1 MSGYSDVIVMRHPEA
16 GSVAE
21 FAAASRVPVINGGDG
36 PNEHPSQALLDLY
49 TIQSEMESRGKGID
63 GLRIALVGDLKY
75 GRAVH
80 SLCKLLS
87 LYDNVHYKL
96 VSPVG
101 LGVPENIKQELLSK
115 GHEVEEYDQL
125 EAGIHNADILYVTRT
140 QEERFPTQED
150 ADRYRGLFR
159 LNNEIYT
166 ENCEPNTVIMHPLPR
181 DSRSEARE
189 LDDDLFQNPNLAIFR
204 QTDNGVLIRM
214 ALFALVLDVAG
225 EVHNHAQP
233 GHQPVYTAQAEF
245 WGSLTPLSDAFD
257 LRHPIFPGFWC
268 RLVAAALRQE
278 FGRFPPGLFRP
289 QALHGELPD
298 VGFAVGLHLNPEG
311 RRRAAHQIDA
321 AHAGG
326 VLLVRG
332 CIADPL
338 AARLLLGFRP
348 LLVQRLGVAADL
360 SLLGLVEPDQAE
372 VLLLELAVDAAGN
385 PEKLPVVQFVNCH
398 LNDSCLS
405 AFRRLCSIL
414 EEKRPYR
421 AASSS
426 GNALKRSATRP

>member
-1 MSGYSDVIVMRHPEA
+1 MDFVGSHILSVDQFEREDIERIFSVADDMRVYADRNRITRVLQGAILSSMFFEPSTRTRISFGCAFNLLGGDVRETAEVKASSLAKGESLYDTARVLSGYSDVIVMRHPES

-49 TIQSEMESRGKGID
+49 TIQKEMESRGGSID

-96 VSPVG
+96 VSPEG
-101 LGVPENIKQELLSK
+101 LGVPASITQGLRARN
-115 GHEVEEYDQL
+115 HEVQEYDQL
-125 EAGIHNADILYVTRT
+125 EPGIHNVDILYVTRT

-189 LDDDLFQNPNLAIFR
+189 LDDDLFENPNLAIFR

-214 ALFALVLDVAG
+214 ALFALVLDVAS

-233 GHQPVYTAQAEF
+233 VTWYTA
-245 WGSLTPLSDAFD
+245 
-257 LRHPIFPGFWC
+257 R
-268 RLVAAALRQE
+268 
-278 FGRFPPGLFRP
+278 RFSK
-289 QALHGELPD
+289 
-298 VGFAVGLHLNPEG
+298 V
-311 RRRAAHQIDA
+311 
-321 AHAGG
+321 
-326 VLLVRG
+326 
-332 CIADPL
+332 
-338 AARLLLGFRP
+338 
-348 LLVQRLGVAADL
+348 
-360 SLLGLVEPDQAE
+360 
-372 VLLLELAVDAAGN
+372 
-385 PEKLPVVQFVNCH
+385 
-398 LNDSCLS
+398 
-405 AFRRLCSIL
+405 
-414 EEKRPYR
+414 
-421 AASSS
+421 
-426 GNALKRSATRP
+426 